1 VFGRDYPTPDGSC
14 IRDYIHVNDLAEGH
28 ALAIEYLAG
37 GGESVALN
45 LGTGHGYSVLEV
57 LDAVEAATGR
67 VPKRRDGPRR
77 WGDPP
82 ALVADPA
89 RAARVLGWKAQ
100 RSLANIVETAWHWMQ
115 NRSRVLA
122 GTPR

>member
-1 VFGRDYPTPDGSC
+1 
-14 IRDYIHVNDLAEGH
+14 
-28 ALAIEYLAG
+28 
-37 GGESVALN
+37 
-45 LGTGHGYSVLEV
+45 V

-77 WGDPP
+77 AGDPP

-115 NRSRVLA
+115 NRSRILA
-122 GTPR
+122 GAPR